1 MRYKNLSVIDDG
13 IDKCSEFIENSRN
26 ILDDCVYGMND
37 AKSRFFKPW
46 GSGFPTPPLCSVRS
60 GYTDRLALLKPRLLK
75 KRISKILG
83 RVCVYFL
90 GGAGIPVL
98 DGHSYTYEG
107 SRGKIIQIL
116 IDSKCMNPVI
126 YFDELDKVS
135 DTPRVRRSSTSM
147 HIIDTTQN
155 SQFHDKYF
163 RRLILILA
171 SVFLFSV
178 ITTRAR

>member
-1 MRYKNLSVIDDG
+1 MRGAVG
-13 IDKCSEFIENSRN
+13 EN
-26 ILDDCVYGMND
+26 
-37 AKSRFFKPW
+37 
-46 GSGFPTPPLCSVRS
+46 
-60 GYTDRLALLKPRLLK
+60 
-75 KRISKILG
+75 
-83 RVCVYFL
+83 
-90 GGAGIPVL
+90 
-98 DGHSYTYEG
+98 
-107 SRGKIIQIL
+107 IQIL

-126 YFDELDKVS
+126 YFDELDERHASGEVINNL
-135 DTPRVRRSSTSM
+135 M

>member
-1 MRYKNLSVIDDG
+1 MRGAV
-13 IDKCSEFIENSRN
+13 
-26 ILDDCVYGMND
+26 
-37 AKSRFFKPW
+37 
-46 GSGFPTPPLCSVRS
+46 
-60 GYTDRLALLKPRLLK
+60 
-75 KRISKILG
+75 
-83 RVCVYFL
+83 
-90 GGAGIPVL
+90 GG
-98 DGHSYTYEG
+98 
-107 SRGKIIQIL
+107 KFQIL
-116 IDSKCMNPVI
+116 IGKCMNPVI

-135 DTPRVRRSSTSM
+135 DTPRVRDHQQSM